1 MTALCAG
8 DGNCN
13 GPAGRESGNQ
23 AVEGRFAGTR
33 NCDHPVVISRSVSRF
48 ILICVPLAIC
58 AARLHSQGA
67 GSPSG
72 VTQDVNRCLTVVRL
86 AASRRGHAGRGR
98 AGLVRRPESQPSGLL
113 VAYPPPS
120 VCDIPA

>member
-13 GPAGRESGNQ
+13 GRVDREARDQ
-23 AVEGRFAGTR
+23 AVEPDPGGNRD
-33 NCDHPVVISRSVSRF
+33 CDQPIVVSRYVSRF
-48 ILICVPLAIC
+48 ILICVPLAIF
-58 AARLHSQGA
+58 AARLHSGGA
-67 GSPSG
+67 GSPTG
-72 VTQDVNRCLTVVRL
+72 VTQDVNRCLTVVRV
-86 AASRRGHAGRGR
+86 AASKRGSGRGR
-98 AGLVRRPESQPSGLL
+98 ESVRRPQTQSNGLL

>member
-13 GPAGRESGNQ
+13 GPAAAEAGIR
-23 AVEGRFAGTR
+23 RLRRRLAGTR
-33 NCDHPVVISRSVSRF
+33 DCDHPAVISRSVSRF

-67 GSPSG
+67 GSPSV

-86 AASRRGHAGRGR
+86 AASRRGTQGAAGR
-98 AGLVRRPESQPSGLL
+98 P
-113 VAYPPPS
+113 
-120 VCDIPA
+120 